1 MMSTMSVV
9 TGRLVIKKEI
19 ILIMHDNMYEIQ
31 KMEEYT
37 AFSVM
42 FPFCL
47 NQLRFL
53 VVNNRNQL

>member
-1 MMSTMSVV
+1 MKSTMSVV
-9 TGRLVIKKEI
+9 TGRFVIRKKI
-19 ILIMHDNMYEIQ
+19 SLIMHDNMYEIQ

-42 FPFCL
+42 FPFRL

-53 VVNNRNQL
+53 VVSNRNQL